1 MHWLTYHHFG
11 GNWVTA
17 AVKHGG
23 CGGLRSWWRWWI
35 SSSFASWFSR
45 KFWLCWWWWKFFLA
59 FCFFFFFFFWI
70 QLSWTW
76 WCLLAGHALK
86 QTISSSCY
94 FHFWLVVEVFV
105 LSLSLSLLKK
115 VALVLKSLMKVTQ
128 KERLKLYDVGCLI
141 SLVQL
146 IFS

>member
-1 MHWLTYHHFG
+1 MHWLTYHHFR

-59 FCFFFFFFFWI
+59 FFIIFFFFWI

-86 QTISSSCY
+86 QTISCCY

-105 LSLSLSLLKK
+105 LSFKKGCFGVKIFNEDDPERKIEALWCWMLNFCSLI
-115 VALVLKSLMKVTQ
+115 
-128 KERLKLYDVGCLI
+128 D
-141 SLVQL
+141 
-146 IFS
+146 F